1 MTHSLEEKNMSQES
15 TTWLNTMTLVGF
27 TEKRG
32 MAWHYRESSQG
43 AEPNHYPGAIPVA
56 DVERRL
62 FDWEAVERDI
72 FVARSD
78 GSREHARRAEG
89 RKAVVRSDSGDVLGI
104 FKDGYKPH
112 PYREWLID
120 KVAAITGNELSI
132 GSAGLLRNGGVAWV
146 QVELPESIQAAGVEF
161 RPSLL
166 AATSFDGSLSSTY
179 GPKVQIVVCDNTL
192 DAALGE
198 SGRQIK
204 VKHSRFSNLT
214 VLEAREALA
223 IVHAMGDDFSREI
236 EALCAHKVSE
246 SAFERMLDLVLP
258 LPAVDANGKNS
269 VRSSAPRKRDEI
281 VHLYRADERCAPWRG
296 TAFGVLQAFNTWQH
310 HVVTVKGEKGR
321 VQRNFERAIT
331 GVGGKFDA
339 EILTA
344 IQAAT
349 QHEVGA
355 TL

>member
-1 MTHSLEEKNMSQES
+1 MSLES
-15 TTWLNTMTLVGF
+15 TEWLNTMTLVGF
-27 TEKRG
+27 TLKRG
-32 MAWHYRESSQG
+32 NAWHYRESSQG
-43 AEPNHYPGAIPVA
+43 AEPNHYEGAIPVA
-56 DVERRL
+56 DVQRRL
-62 FDWEAVERDI
+62 FAWDAVEREI

-78 GSREHARRAEG
+78 GSREHARKAEG
-89 RKAVVRSDSGDVLGI
+89 RKAVVRSDTGDVLGI

-120 KVAAITGNELSI
+120 KVAAITGDELAI

-146 QVELPESIQAAGVEF
+146 QVELSESLQAAGVEF

-204 VKHSRFSNLT
+204 VKHSRYSDLT
-214 VLEAREALA
+214 VLEAREALG
-223 IVHAMGDDFSREI
+223 IVHAMGEDFAREI
-236 EALCAHKVSE
+236 EALTAHKVSE
-246 SAFERMLDLVLP
+246 SAFERMLDIVLP
-258 LPAVDANGKNS
+258 LPEGYGVKKG
-269 VRSSAPRKRDEI
+269 VRSSVPRKRDEI
-281 VHLYRADERCAPWRG
+281 TTLYRQDERAAPWRG

-310 HVVTVKGEKGR
+310 HVATVKGSDTKGR
-321 VQRNFERAIT
+321 VQRNFDRAIT
-331 GVGGKFDA
+331 GVGAKFDA

-349 QHEVGA
+349 QHDIAVA
-355 TL
+355 